1 MARDTFRKAVERMMD
16 DYELAGRL
24 ASISGQ
30 VPSGSLE
37 KAQRGGDAILAA
49 YDKMSARIAELEAVC
64 EAALCYDEAYDAQAA
79 RIKELETALRLQ
91 NTQGGDEEVLSP
103 ELPAEDGTG
112 EWKQGHWRDEKAHG
126 SDWVQLGLW
135 KRT

>member
-1 MARDTFRKAVERMMD
+1 MD

-30 VPSGSLE
+30 MPRASVTR
-37 KAQRGGDAILAA
+37 AQKGGDAILAA

-91 NTQGGDEEVLSP
+91 NTQGGDEEVLSS
-103 ELPAEDGTG
+103 ELQA
-112 EWKQGHWRDEKAHG
+112 EKAHG
-126 SDWVQLGLW
+126 SGWRQLGLW